1 MDWRPMI
8 NEKYFDKDSMID
20 WRREAKE
27 EIKTKRF
34 CPNCFKLVEIK
45 LLEHKYY
52 QNFYS
57 CKNCGEM
64 IFKKGYVRFNSGSG
78 YGHHNRMR
86 FAQRFK
92 SS

>member
-1 MDWRPMI
+1 MT
-8 NEKYFDKDSMID
+8 EQVVFDKENMID

-27 EIKTKRF
+27 EVKTKRF
-34 CPNCFKLVEIK
+34 CPNCWQLVEIK

-64 IFKKGYVRFNSGSG
+64 IFKKGYVRMNCGSG
-78 YGHHNRMR
+78 YGEHNRMR

-92 SS
+92 QK

>member
-1 MDWRPMI
+1 MI
-8 NEKYFDKDSMID
+8 NNKYFDKDSLID
-20 WRREAKE
+20 WRREANE
-27 EIKTKRF
+27 EIKTMRF
-34 CPNCFKLVEIK
+34 CPNCFRLVEIK

-78 YGHHNRMR
+78 YGYRNHLR

>member
-1 MDWRPMI
+1 MTD
-8 NEKYFDKDSMID
+8 NVVFDKEEMID
-20 WRREAKE
+20 WQREAKE

-34 CPNCFKLVEIK
+34 CPNCWQLEEIK
-45 LLEHKYY
+45 LLELKYY

-78 YGHHNRMR
+78 YGYRNHLR